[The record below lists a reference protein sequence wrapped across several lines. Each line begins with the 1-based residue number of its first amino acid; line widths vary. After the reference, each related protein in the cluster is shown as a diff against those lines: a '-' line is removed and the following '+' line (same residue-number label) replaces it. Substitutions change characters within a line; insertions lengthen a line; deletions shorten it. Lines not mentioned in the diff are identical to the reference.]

1 MLREEDI
8 AIELRC
14 QQFHCKCYMRDL
26 NGEWSVLLFESKQET
41 NKVSC
46 PHCQSKVYL
55 DGYGSVTLK
64 DMPVWYGMAQELTF
78 VCHRYECRHCG
89 KKFTEEVPLRHAGT
103 KVTDRAARWI
113 QAMLRF
119 KVSIRS
125 IQGTNAVAQTLA
137 LRCPVP
143 LEHVAVEDEFGEVGP
158 QDYLQ
163 KRFGLTA
170 DHIIHKARKVL
181 SRKR

>member
-26 NGEWSVLLFESKQET
+26 NGERSVLLFESKQET

-125 IQGTNAVAQTLA
+125 IQGSILFPDSCAQ
-137 LRCPVP
+137 C
-143 LEHVAVEDEFGEVGP
+143 GS
-158 QDYLQ
+158 YLWQ
-163 KRFGLTA
+163 
-170 DHIIHKARKVL
+170 
-181 SRKR
+181 

>member
-26 NGEWSVLLFESKQET
+26 NGERYVLLFESKQET

-64 DMPVWYGMAQELTF
+64 DMPVWYGMAQELS
-78 VCHRYECRHCG
+78 G
-89 KKFTEEVPLRHAGT
+89 KDSTTILPKKAFHIGATTEEGHPKWCFRDNHQYFLHT
-103 KVTDRAARWI
+103 I
-113 QAMLRF
+113 L
-119 KVSIRS
+119 
-125 IQGTNAVAQTLA
+125 
-137 LRCPVP
+137 
-143 LEHVAVEDEFGEVGP
+143 
-158 QDYLQ
+158 
-163 KRFGLTA
+163 LTTFT
-170 DHIIHKARKVL
+170 
-181 SRKR
+181 